1 MTKLQIYAQG
11 IYEEDSYKNCI
22 PGTVLE
28 EFRPTSHP
36 SFYLVSQPAK
46 LGISLPTR
54 YQIIADSVGA
64 DLS

>member
-11 IYEEDSYKNCI
+11 IYEEDSI

-28 EFRPTSHP
+28 EFRPTSYP